1 MILAIPILLA
11 VAVSEPEQCQAI
23 DREYILARDVAA
35 MVPAFAQ
42 LSVDFSLGYVPLS
55 GEPRILKGTDL
66 QNIAKN
72 RGVEMATAPADV
84 CFKRRTFVPSSD
96 QLRDAMMAGIGIP
109 DAKIEITSAS
119 QHRAPSGD
127 VVFPRAGLQF
137 TENQLDKYIKDVL
150 WRGYVRYGEDRR
162 FDIWAKVRITAT
174 MTRVVAAANIPAG
187 KPIQAGQLRLE
198 TGEDSPLDETVV
210 RSLEEAT
217 GFVAKTPLH
226 KASVIRKNQIERAP
240 DVARGDVVTVH
251 VFEGAAHLSMEGRAQ
266 QDGVKG
272 ASILVRNP
280 SSGKDFRAQVTGKD
294 QVTIGQIQ

>member
-11 VAVSEPEQCQAI
+11 VAAGEPEQCHAI

-42 LSVDFSLGYVPLS
+42 LSADFSLGYVPLS
-55 GEPRILKGTDL
+55 GEPRILKGIDL
-66 QNIAKN
+66 QNIARN
-72 RGVEMATAPADV
+72 RGVEMAAAPADV
-84 CFKRRTFVPSSD
+84 CFKRRTFVPSTD
-96 QLRDAMMAGIGIP
+96 QLRDAMMAGLGIP
-109 DAKIEITSAS
+109 DAKIEITSSS
-119 QHRAPSGD
+119 QHRAPSGE

-137 TENQLDKYIKDVL
+137 TENQKDLL

-162 FDIWAKVRITAT
+162 FDLWAKVRITAT
-174 MTRVVAAANIPAG
+174 MTRVVAAANISAG
-187 KPIQAGQLRLE
+187 KPIQVSQLRLE

-210 RSLEEAT
+210 RSLEDAA

-226 KASVIRKNQIERAP
+226 KTAVIRKNQIERAP
-240 DVARGDVVTVH
+240 DVARGDLVTVH
-251 VFEGAAHLSMEGRAQ
+251 VFEGAAHLSLEARAQ

-272 ASILVRNP
+272 ATIVVRNP

-294 QVTIGQIQ
+294 QVTIGQVQ

>member
-11 VAVSEPEQCQAI
+11 VAAGEPEQCHAI

-42 LSVDFSLGYVPLS
+42 LSADFSLGYVPLS
-55 GEPRILKGTDL
+55 GEPRILKGIDL
-66 QNIAKN
+66 QNIARN
-72 RGVEMATAPADV
+72 RGVEMAAAPADV
-84 CFKRRTFVPSSD
+84 CFKRRTFVPSTD
-96 QLRDAMMAGIGIP
+96 QLRDAMMAGLGIP
-109 DAKIEITSAS
+109 DAKIEITSSS
-119 QHRAPSGD
+119 QHRAPSGE

-137 TENQLDKYIKDVL
+137 TENQKDLL

-162 FDIWAKVRITAT
+162 FDLWAKVRITAT
-174 MTRVVAAANIPAG
+174 MTRVAAAANISAG
-187 KPIQAGQLRLE
+187 KPIQVSQLRLE

-210 RSLEEAT
+210 RSLEDAA

-226 KASVIRKNQIERAP
+226 KTAVIRKNQIERAP
-240 DVARGDVVTVH
+240 DVARGDLVTVH
-251 VFEGAAHLSMEGRAQ
+251 VFEGAAHLSLEARAQ

-272 ASILVRNP
+272 ATIVVRNP

-294 QVTIGQIQ
+294 QVTIGQVQ